1 MDEYKVVG
9 KFLSTSKITGEM
21 VRMVIVQDERGAC
34 VMPEDEWKWVYGRQH
49 RDRWNKND
57 SAAQGPKKGLFRMEL
72 KSARNFIYGI
82 GQPCRNYIPLTK
94 ERAAKVENIFEHPTP
109 KGKCYSVYLKS
120 TDECFWC
127 DTLTEIY
134 KIIDEH

>member
-1 MDEYKVVG
+1 M
-9 KFLSTSKITGEM
+9 
-21 VRMVIVQDERGAC
+21 
-34 VMPEDEWKWVYGRQH
+34 
-49 RDRWNKND
+49 
-57 SAAQGPKKGLFRMEL
+57 KGLFRMEL